1 LTEQIRPQS
10 AELRDLSGKFRL
22 PTCERSTGCDD
33 ERMARALDLGAL
45 NSLPLASQAAG
56 ELGRPEP
63 ITILLVAAGT
73 TDVSAVSSAL
83 APLGYTVRT
92 VRSGEE
98 ALSSLAEQDAAL
110 VVIDVLARARGGL
123 QIARQIR
130 SRPAGGELPIVF
142 LCGGR
147 VSLSQLVTG
156 SGSRATDYLLK
167 PIDPELLRSKVSL
180 FIELDA
186 GRRALKQSEAFLRA
200 AFEAAPVGKT
210 ILTVDRD
217 IVRTNPSFGRL
228 VGRDPVVLS
237 GTPVLELCH
246 PDDRAE
252 LRDALDLVAGGTP
265 VDAAPGRSAIDLR
278 LIRSGGATVWVGLVA
293 TLIEPGQLGEPL
305 LLVQWVDLSARRRAE
320 RVRGELLVEHEARTH
335 AEAIAIEL
343 QRGLLPK
350 QLPEI
355 DGVQLAAHYQAAG
368 TGAQAGGDWYD
379 AFPLVGGRVGV
390 VVGDVAGHGVPAAST
405 MGQLRSVTRAF
416 AAADD
421 GTRSPGNVLTRLNR
435 HQLALGHGELFTV
448 IYALIDLGGGTIAW
462 ANAGHPP
469 PVLRTAAGEVRFL
482 EGGEALP
489 GIEDI
494 AYPTFE
500 HRLESGDAVF
510 LYSDGLVERRGES
523 LDAGLSRLALA
534 IRVGPDDPERLCEH
548 VLRAVQLPADQLH
561 DDVTALVARVS

>member
-1 LTEQIRPQS
+1 
-10 AELRDLSGKFRL
+10 
-22 PTCERSTGCDD
+22 
-33 ERMARALDLGAL
+33 MARAPDLASL
-45 NSLPLASQAAG
+45 NRLPLASQASA
-56 ELGRPEP
+56 ELSRVEP
-63 ITILLVAAGT
+63 IAILLVADGAGEMS
-73 TDVSAVSSAL
+73 VVESAL
-83 APLGYTVRT
+83 APLDYGLRT
-92 VRSGEE
+92 VRSSDE
-98 ALSSLAEQDAAL
+98 ALSALAEDDVAL
-110 VVIDVLARARGGL
+110 VVIDVPVGGSGI

-130 SRPAGGELPIVF
+130 SRPATSEIPIVF

-156 SGSRATDYLLK
+156 SGSRAIDYLLK

-210 ILTVDRD
+210 ILTTDQN

-228 VGRDPVVLS
+228 VGRDPAVLS
-237 GTPVLELCH
+237 GIPVLELCH

-252 LRDALDLVAGGTP
+252 LRVALDLVAGGTP

-278 LIRSGGATVWVGLVA
+278 LIRSTGATVWVGLVA
-293 TLIEPGQLGEPL
+293 TLIEPSALGEPL

-320 RVRGELLVEHEARTH
+320 RARGELLVEHEARTH
-335 AEAIAIEL
+335 AESIAVEL

-350 QLPEI
+350 ELPEVE
-355 DGVQLAAHYQAAG
+355 GVRLAAHYQAAG
-368 TGAQAGGDWYD
+368 TGAEAGGDWYD
-379 AFPLVGGRVGV
+379 AFPLAGARLGV
-390 VVGDVAGHGVPAAST
+390 VVGDVAGHGVTAAST

-421 GTRSPGNVLTRLNR
+421 GTRTPGNVLTRLNR
-435 HQLALGHGELFTV
+435 HQLTLGQGELFTV
-448 IYALIDLGGGTIAW
+448 VYALIDLEAGTITW

-469 PVLRTAAGEVRFL
+469 PVLRTAAGRVRFL

-494 AYPTFE
+494 AYATFQQRIE
-500 HRLESGDAVF
+500 PGDAVF

-523 LDAGLSRLALA
+523 LDVGLSRLAAA
-534 IRVGPDDPERLCEH
+534 IDAGPGDPERLCEH
-548 VLRAVQLPADQLH
+548 VLGAVQPPEYQLH
-561 DDVTALVARVS
+561 DDVTALVARIV